1 MLQGWMG
8 NFDYDA
14 PAEIYT
20 STGRG
25 AQKKPVTYR
34 RFERSADA
42 IRFAIEE
49 LPLPLQRGTVMEVD
63 DGRFEFAQILDLYGS
78 DRYPLS
84 RRPIDPAT

>member
-1 MLQGWMG
+1 MG

-25 AQKKPVTYR
+25 GQKKPVTYR

-42 IRFAIEE
+42 IRFTIEE
-49 LPLPLQRGTVMEVD
+49 LPQVLQRGTVMEID
-63 DGRFEFAQILDLYGS
+63 DERFEFAEIRDLYGS
-78 DRYPLS
+78 SRYPLS